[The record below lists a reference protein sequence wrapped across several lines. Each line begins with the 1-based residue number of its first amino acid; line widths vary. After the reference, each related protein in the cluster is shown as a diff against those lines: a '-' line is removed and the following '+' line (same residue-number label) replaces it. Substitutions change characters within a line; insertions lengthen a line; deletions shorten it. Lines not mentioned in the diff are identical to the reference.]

1 MKKLIYLFLTL
12 VTTTT
17 FAQENT
23 LEKIDAFRVPYREF
37 LIRTKIVTYEK
48 DELKETAI
56 FDAYMNGNDKSLVV
70 AKEYKTRGM
79 KLLYV
84 EENMWVQ
91 LPNSQRPIRITPI
104 QRLMGEAS
112 NGDVARVSLADDY
125 TAEIIG
131 AEKVN
136 GVACHKMQLMAKKKS
151 ATYNKIILYVRQE
164 DFRPVK
170 AEYFVISGKH
180 IKTAFFESF
189 RPIAGRTILEKMTI
203 YDELKKDS
211 KTIFEYL
218 KIEEKKIPIKYFN
231 KNYLI
236 HVTDL

>member
-12 VTTTT
+12 VTTAT
-17 FAQENT
+17 FAQENI

-37 LIRTKIVTYEK
+37 LVRTKIVTYEK

-125 TAEIIG
+125 TAQIIG
-131 AEKVN
+131 TETVN
-136 GVACHKMQLMAKKKS
+136 DIACHKLELWAKKKS
-151 ATYNKIILYVRQE
+151 ATYHKIMLWVRQQ

-170 AEYFVISGKH
+170 AEYYVISGKH

-189 RPIAGRTILEKMTI
+189 RPIAGRMILERMTI

>member
-1 MKKLIYLFLTL
+1 MIFILCSILTTAS
-12 VTTTT
+12 V
-17 FAQENT
+17 AQDNI

-37 LIRTKIVTYEK
+37 LVRTKIITYEK
-48 DELKETAI
+48 EELKETAI

-70 AKEYKTRGM
+70 AKEYKTKGM

-131 AEKVN
+131 EEKVN
-136 GVACHKMQLMAKKKS
+136 DIACHKLQLMAKKNS
-151 ATYNKIILYVRQE
+151 ATYHKIMLWVRQQ

-189 RPIAGRTILEKMTI
+189 RPAAGRMILEKMTI

-211 KTIFEYL
+211 KTIFEYV

>member
-1 MKKLIYLFLTL
+1 MKKIISLFCLILTTA
-12 VTTTT
+12 V
-17 FAQENT
+17 FAQENI

-37 LIRTKIVTYEK
+37 LVRTKIMSFEK
-48 DELKETAI
+48 DDLKETAI
-56 FDAYMNGNDKSLVV
+56 FDVYMNGNDKSLVV

-84 EENMWVQ
+84 DENLWVQ
-91 LPNSQRPIRITPI
+91 LPTSRRPIRITPI

-125 TAEIIG
+125 TSEIIG
-131 AEKVN
+131 AETVN
-136 GVACHKMQLMAKKKS
+136 NMICHKIQLLAKKKS
-151 ATYNKIILYVRQE
+151 ATYHKIILYARQE

-170 AEYFVISGKH
+170 AEYFVVSGKH
-180 IKTAFFESF
+180 IKTAFFEKYRS
-189 RPIAGRTILEKMTI
+189 IAGKSILEQMTI
-203 YDELKKDS
+203 FDELKKDN

-218 KIEEKKIPIKYFN
+218 TIEEKKIPVKYFN

-236 HVTDL
+236 HVSDL

>member
-1 MKKLIYLFLTL
+1 MKKIVFILCSILATAA
-12 VTTTT
+12 
-17 FAQENT
+17 FAQEDI
-23 LEKIDAFRVPYREF
+23 LKKIDAFRVPYQEF
-37 LIRTKIVTYEK
+37 LVRTKITTYEN

-70 AKEYKTRGM
+70 AREHKTKGM

-125 TAEIIG
+125 TAGMIAGETVNEI
-131 AEKVN
+131 
-136 GVACHKMQLMAKKKS
+136 ACHKLQLLAKKKT
-151 ATYNKIILYVRQE
+151 ATYHKIILYVRQG
-164 DFRPVK
+164 DYRPVK
-170 AEYFVISGKH
+170 AEYFVTSGKH
-180 IKTAFFESF
+180 IKTAFFETFRSF
-189 RPIAGRTILEKMTI
+189 AGKVILEKMII
-203 YDELKKDS
+203 YDELNKNS

-218 KIEEKKIPIKYFN
+218 KIEEKKIPVKYFN